1 MLFSEKLKQ
10 AMQDLHLNQIQVVGL
25 TGKSK
30 GSISQYISGKQ
41 VPSEATQRDIAISLG
56 LEENYFSKK
65 GEDVVVFPK
74 KEVRNGIIQKLEVT
88 EAAKILGMTHTT
100 VRKGLQQGVFPW
112 GYAIH
117 TSENTLQEQ
126 MEKLLHTSNL
136 FYNVPAIE
144 AAKLFNQASGME

>member
-41 VPSEATQRDIAISLG
+41 VPSEAAQRDIAISLG

-65 GEDVVVFPK
+65 GEDIVVFPK

-100 VRKGLQQGVFPW
+100 VYHSLIVRQNERKSK
-112 GYAIH
+112 YEH
-117 TSENTLQEQ
+117 EN
-126 MEKLLHTSNL
+126 
-136 FYNVPAIE
+136 
-144 AAKLFNQASGME
+144 

>member
-41 VPSEATQRDIAISLG
+41 VPSEAAQRDIAISLG

-65 GEDVVVFPK
+65 GEDIVVFPK

-100 VRKGLQQGVFPW
+100 VRK
-112 GYAIH
+112 
-117 TSENTLQEQ
+117 ENAELR
-126 MEKLLHTSNL
+126 K
-136 FYNVPAIE
+136 AIE
-144 AAKLFNQASGME
+144 EALQDLQDPECPPGVRILSTSIRLERALEKDPTEVSSSGGSK

>member
-41 VPSEATQRDIAISLG
+41 VPSEATQRDIAISLD
-56 LEENYFSKK
+56 LKK
-65 GEDVVVFPK
+65 TIFPK
-74 KEVRNGIIQKLEVT
+74 GRRRCCISEKEVRNGIIQKLEVT

-117 TSENTLQEQ
+117 TSRIDGFILSMQND
-126 MEKLLHTSNL
+126 LLKSNEL
-136 FYNVPAIE
+136 
-144 AAKLFNQASGME
+144 